1 MIDKFK
7 FKLLILN
14 NNIFNIK
21 ITKKYNNK
29 KAKKKITKINL
40 IEKFLLI
47 IRNYK
52 HKKDNLLLFQWF
64 KK

>member
-21 ITKKYNNK
+21 IKKKYNNK

-47 IRNYK
+47 IRIYK